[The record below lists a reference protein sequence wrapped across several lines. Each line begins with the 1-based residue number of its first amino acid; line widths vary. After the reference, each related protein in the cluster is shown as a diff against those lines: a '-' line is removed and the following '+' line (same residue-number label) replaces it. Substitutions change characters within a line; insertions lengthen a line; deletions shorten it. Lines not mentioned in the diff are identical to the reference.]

1 MNNFAKLVCL
11 SGIALSAALVAD
23 GCEPKPKP
31 PSCGCVNPEDKNPM
45 YCGGFT
51 LGSITRVSHGD
62 ATEYFAF
69 GYIDDMFTFD
79 VGASY
84 LHSKVEDEST
94 ETTVKSNNGNLI
106 ADLGLRENLYQ
117 NLYATYGVEGTV
129 TVGKVPD
136 GRPWS
141 VGVFV
146 GLDLQITRHFLLS
159 GKILPFNYDHPGD
172 DSKFYSV
179 FDTGTIELA
188 YVF

>member
-11 SGIALSAALVAD
+11 SGIALSATLVAD
-23 GCEPKPKP
+23 SCEPKPKP
-31 PSCGCVNPEDKNPM
+31 PVCGCVSPEDKNPV

-51 LGSITRVSHGD
+51 LGSITRVTHSS
-62 ATEYFAF
+62 AAEYFAF

-84 LHSKVEDEST
+84 LHTKNNN
-94 ETTVKSNNGNLI
+94 VKTNTGNLI
-106 ADLGLRENLYQ
+106 ADLGLRESLYQ
-117 NLYATYGVEGTV
+117 NLYATYGLQGTV
-129 TVGKVPD
+129 TVGKAPN

-141 VGVFV
+141 VGFFV

-159 GKILPFNYDHPGD
+159 GKILPFNYDHPANH
-172 DSKFYSV
+172 SKLYSV